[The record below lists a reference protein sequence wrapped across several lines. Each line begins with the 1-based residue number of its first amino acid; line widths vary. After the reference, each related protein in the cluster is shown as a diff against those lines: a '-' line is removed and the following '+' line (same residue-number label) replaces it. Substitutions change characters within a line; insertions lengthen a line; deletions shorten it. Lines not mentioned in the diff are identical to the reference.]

1 MEGMMLRE
9 ARLKSATTSLRRM
22 SSSFRSRKKPKH
34 LWSSNQWTV
43 PFDLVSSAIDG
54 SQSKDFFLKHC
65 EFLKQRNRRIRDR
78 ELERLHH
85 ETFPIWFRTHVHKLQ
100 LEGSEEVSD
109 EVAILALGPRDTSI
123 RFSGYIIN
131 GVRYHTKEREL
142 RRKTQNS
149 GVMLK
154 AKTSSY
160 SSARDMNPQEGDVTY
175 YGRITDMVELYYTH
189 DHKHVLFNCDWID
202 KEWPVGTPLTSASR
216 VSILSLTYIINTRL
230 HENF

>member
-1 MEGMMLRE
+1 M
-9 ARLKSATTSLRRM
+9 
-22 SSSFRSRKKPKH
+22 
-34 LWSSNQWTV
+34 
-43 PFDLVSSAIDG
+43 
-54 SQSKDFFLKHC
+54 
-65 EFLKQRNRRIRDR
+65 
-78 ELERLHH
+78 
-85 ETFPIWFRTHVHKLQ
+85 
-100 LEGSEEVSD
+100 
-109 EVAILALGPRDTSI
+109 ALGPRDTAI

-142 RRKTQNS
+142 KRKTQNS

-202 KEWPVGTPLTSASR
+202 NNRGLVPNDEFGFTLVNFNCLLYTTEHASNEPFILASQAQQVFYVQDPAKEDWSIVIKMKPRDLFEICEVGDGHIAEIEVDGIYQQQEDDTTLHDEDNVWIRDDLPGLTLNDD
-216 VSILSLTYIINTRL
+216 VNT
-230 HENF
+230 